1 MKVCNKKNENYV
13 VLRSSSNMIGN
24 SDDET
29 NFLHKSLLI
38 YRQVANFRK
47 AFTNNSLI
55 GIKLSKTQ
63 LLKMIQL
70 GEFLGR
76 LLRLLLKTGLP
87 LIKNVVKPLAK
98 SVSVPL
104 GLTAAGSAA
113 DAGIHKKI
121 LGSGTPTLIIL
132 NDEIKDSIKIAK
144 SLQDSGILLKGVSEA
159 IQSEA
164 K

>member
-38 YRQVANFRK
+38 NRQVANFRK
-47 AFTNNSLI
+47 ALTNNSLI

>member
-13 VLRSSSNMIGN
+13 VLRSSSNMIRN

-38 YRQVANFRK
+38 NRQVANFRK

-63 LLKMIQL
+63 LSKMIQL

>member
-1 MKVCNKKNENYV
+1 
-13 VLRSSSNMIGN
+13 MIGN

-38 YRQVANFRK
+38 NRQVSNFRK

-63 LLKMIQL
+63 LSKMIQL

-76 LLRLLLKTGLP
+76 PLRLLLKIGLP

-113 DAGIHKKI
+113 DAGIYKKI

-132 NDEIKDSIKIAK
+132 NDEMKDSIKIVK
-144 SLQDSGILLKGVSEA
+144 SLQDSGILLKGVSET